1 PETMMACSVLPRWR
15 GRTLAFAMLLAF
27 TAASLASDRVF
38 SFGRA
43 LFLDAPPIGKSRRIP
58 NLEVATDG
66 QASIE
71 PWCASGSGPVT
82 VSGDTIAIAV
92 GPMVE
97 TPCTPE
103 RLRADDELREALA
116 AVTTWRR
123 EGNAVVLTGSK
134 TLRYLLETH

>member
-1 PETMMACSVLPRWR
+1 MAWSVLPRAR
-15 GRTLAFAMLLAF
+15 GRTLAFAILLAF
-27 TAASLASDRVF
+27 SGAGLASDRGF
-38 SFGRA
+38 PFERA

-66 QASIE
+66 QATIDL
-71 PWCASGSGPVT
+71 WCASGSGQVT
-82 VSGDTIAIAV
+82 ISGDGIAIAI

-97 TPCTPE
+97 TQCAPE

-116 AVTTWRR
+116 AVTNWRR
-123 EGNAVVLTGSK
+123 EGNAVVLTGGK

>member
-1 PETMMACSVLPRWR
+1 MMAWSVLPRSL
-15 GRTLAFAMLLAF
+15 GGALAFVILLAF
-27 TAASLASDRVF
+27 TGASLASDRGF
-38 SFGRA
+38 PFGRA

-66 QASIE
+66 QATIDL
-71 PWCASGSGPVT
+71 WCASGSGQVT

-97 TPCTPE
+97 TQCTPE

-116 AVTTWRR
+116 AVTAWRR
-123 EGNAVVLTGSK
+123 DGNAVVLSGAK